1 MPAGVSI
8 PVSSGRWLCYSRRPF
23 FFGITQHESLSSM
36 NIKQEIQQLSNRL
49 DTCNRKLAAAKSRGD
64 EVNISKFTDEVD
76 QLSKKIA
83 QMKHKQNYNLNK
95 ERKSLLDMPFS
106 REITKEEQADMGKL
120 KRKVKGLVVVHPMT
134 KLGKELR
141 LEVMTGFAPKPF

>member
-1 MPAGVSI
+1 
-8 PVSSGRWLCYSRRPF
+8 
-23 FFGITQHESLSSM
+23 M

-49 DTCNRKLAAAKSRGD
+49 DTCNRKLEAAKSRGD
-64 EVNISKFTDEVD
+64 EVNITKFTDEVE
-76 QLSKKIA
+76 QLSKKLA
-83 QMKHKQNYNLNK
+83 QLKHKQNYDMNK